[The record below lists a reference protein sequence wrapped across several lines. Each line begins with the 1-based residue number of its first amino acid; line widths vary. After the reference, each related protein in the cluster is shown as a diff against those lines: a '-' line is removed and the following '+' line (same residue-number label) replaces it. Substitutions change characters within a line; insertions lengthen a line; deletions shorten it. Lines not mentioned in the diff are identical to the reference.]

1 MIESFFDP
9 AWIVNGKP
17 YNSFM
22 YEQILKEQLII
33 AYLSKGAITL
43 TETNDMPINDR
54 RILLATLQQAEED
67 KKKRL
72 EELKQQRQ
80 IRKATG
86 K

>member
-1 MIESFFDP
+1 
-9 AWIVNGKP
+9 
-17 YNSFM
+17 M

-80 IRKATG
+80 IKKATG

>member
-1 MIESFFDP
+1 
-9 AWIVNGKP
+9 
-17 YNSFM
+17 M

-33 AYLSKGAITL
+33 AYLSKGAVTL

>member
-1 MIESFFDP
+1 
-9 AWIVNGKP
+9 
-17 YNSFM
+17 M
-22 YEQILKEQLII
+22 YEQILKEQLVI

-80 IRKATG
+80 IKKATG

>member
-1 MIESFFDP
+1 
-9 AWIVNGKP
+9 
-17 YNSFM
+17 M

>member
-1 MIESFFDP
+1 
-9 AWIVNGKP
+9 
-17 YNSFM
+17 M

-33 AYLSKGAITL
+33 AYLSKGAVTL

-80 IRKATG
+80 IKKATG

>member
-1 MIESFFDP
+1 
-9 AWIVNGKP
+9 
-17 YNSFM
+17 M

-33 AYLSKGAITL
+33 AYLSKGAVTL

-72 EELKQQRQ
+72 EELKQQKQ
-80 IRKATG
+80 IKKATG